1 MINHILD
8 EDNRKQELHYFQF
21 PVFSCGEN
29 SPSATH
35 TNVRS
40 FIWSPQKDLR
50 KVTIQTV
57 SPLNS
62 LLCFDSCNAWI
73 VCCLNYVADGRI
85 FL

>member
-1 MINHILD
+1 MLNHILMKIIA
-8 EDNRKQELHYFQF
+8 NRSYTISSSLSLVVVRLAQALHN
-21 PVFSCGEN
+21 V
-29 SPSATH
+29 
-35 TNVRS
+35 NVRS

-50 KVTIQTV
+50 KVPIQTV